1 MPVNNIDNIENI
13 SEETIGFQTNDKLL
27 FDVLL
32 MEIRGKT
39 VSYAMRIK
47 REGTTIEKQLTEEIR
62 LLENNVNTSTMSR
75 LEEKKTQLWASTNRR
90 VEGMIVTFRLEW
102 LQTVKIAS
110 RYFSNLEKKCNYT
123 SKLMYFIEKK
133 NDKVFDQKEIKKK
146 KKSKFVPSKGN
157 Y

>member
-110 RYFSNLEKKCNYT
+110 RYFSNLEKNVIT
-123 SKLMYFIEKK
+123 QVS
-133 NDKVFDQKEIKKK
+133 
-146 KKSKFVPSKGN
+146 
-157 Y
+157 